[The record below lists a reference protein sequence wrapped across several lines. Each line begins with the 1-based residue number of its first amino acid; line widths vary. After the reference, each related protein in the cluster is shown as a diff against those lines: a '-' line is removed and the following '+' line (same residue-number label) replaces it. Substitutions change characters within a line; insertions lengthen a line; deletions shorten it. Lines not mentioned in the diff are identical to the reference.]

1 MAFNENTGAQPA
13 GPRDRP
19 YPGGTPTAGRGTAIF
34 VPTSFGGVLAFNQIA
49 LYPVLNIANNQ
60 MEYRTFDSGRVPND
74 QLLPSSYS
82 WRVEQANAYEQF
94 TIRRIIWTFTDLGQ
108 VTATW
113 TLTGVN
119 DAQEVI
125 SASTSLGV
133 GNNPATGRIMTV
145 PVDILLVGLNMQL
158 SISRKAND
166 GPLSVLSVLMIT
178 DVPAVT
184 L

>member
-1 MAFNENTGAQPA
+1 MAPIIPV

-19 YPGGTPTAGRGTAIF
+19 YPGGTPTTGGSGSSGVGVF
-34 VPTSFGGVLAFNQIA
+34 VPTSFGGVLATRQIA
-49 LYPVLNIANNQ
+49 LYPVLNVANNQ
-60 MEYRTFDSGRVPND
+60 MEYRTFDVGAVPND
-74 QLLPSSYS
+74 KILPSSYS
-82 WRVEQANAYEQF
+82 WRVEQANAYQQY

-119 DAQEVI
+119 DAQQVI
-125 SASTSLGV
+125 SASTALGV

-158 SISRKAND
+158 SVSRNAND

-178 DVPAVT
+178 DIPQVT